1 MVAKKSKNEAS
12 AKHLGGGKMAGSKE
26 IDKDPAG
33 WKGGKP
39 YCAGQSIR

>member
-1 MVAKKSKNEAS
+1 MVAKKSKNEEAS

-39 YCAGQSIR
+39 YCARQSI